1 MRKSLKALLAL
12 AIVVAMTVATTLP
25 VIAGPDPFHP

>member
-25 VIAGPDPFHP
+25 VIAGPAAFYP